1 MIIDGMSSPNM
12 MQVELAVNSKEE
24 CEKQFSVAYNDEY
37 QLCTVPSS
45 TKGTCQ
51 VIRFLALSSKWNK
64 IWSICGITFLLALNK
79 IICGRRAWSTY

>member
-1 MIIDGMSSPNM
+1 MSSPNM

-51 VIRFLALSSKWNK
+51 VNSKLVF
-64 IWSICGITFLLALNK
+64 SLVE
-79 IICGRRAWSTY
+79 

>member
-1 MIIDGMSSPNM
+1 MSPPNM

-45 TKGTCQ
+45 TKETCQ
-51 VIRFLALSSKWNK
+51 VIRFLASSSKWNK
-64 IWSICGITFLLALNK
+64 KWSTVCGIMFLLALNK
-79 IICGRRAWSTY
+79 IICGRRACSTY

>member
-1 MIIDGMSSPNM
+1 MSSPNM

-51 VIRFLALSSKWNK
+51 VNSKLVFSLVEQMEQKMVYMWDN
-64 IWSICGITFLLALNK
+64 I
-79 IICGRRAWSTY
+79 STGFK

>member
-51 VIRFLALSSKWNK
+51 VNCKLVFSLVEQMEQKMVYMWDNI
-64 IWSICGITFLLALNK
+64 
-79 IICGRRAWSTY
+79 STGFK